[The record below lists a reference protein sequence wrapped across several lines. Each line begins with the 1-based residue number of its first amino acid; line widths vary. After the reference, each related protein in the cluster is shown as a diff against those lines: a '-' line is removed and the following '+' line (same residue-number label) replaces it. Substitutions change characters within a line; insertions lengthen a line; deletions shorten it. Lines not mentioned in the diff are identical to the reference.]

1 MDTHSTRHT
10 LPPEIGRELRA
21 ARNAS
26 TYTMREFAQAVG
38 ISKPYLILLETG
50 QRAPS
55 TAVAERLIYVLDL
68 DYASGLGADLL
79 EYSIENVGYDRG

>member
-38 ISKPYLILLETG
+38 ISKPYLILLENG

-55 TAVAERLIYVLDL
+55 IVVADRLIAVLDL
-68 DYASGLGADLL
+68 DYARGLGADLL
-79 EYSIENVGYDRG
+79 AHSVENVGYDRG